1 MALYVKQDENRTELQ
16 ERIAA
21 DLREKAIRNSMS
33 GEGGNAPEAKG
44 FSPEESN
51 YLEGTK
57 ETTSL
62 ALVWVLLFVAVVIT
76 IGYFV
81 WFAKA

>member
-1 MALYVKQDENRTELQ
+1 
-16 ERIAA
+16 
-21 DLREKAIRNSMS
+21 MS

>member
-44 FSPEESN
+44 FSPE
-51 YLEGTK
+51 GTK